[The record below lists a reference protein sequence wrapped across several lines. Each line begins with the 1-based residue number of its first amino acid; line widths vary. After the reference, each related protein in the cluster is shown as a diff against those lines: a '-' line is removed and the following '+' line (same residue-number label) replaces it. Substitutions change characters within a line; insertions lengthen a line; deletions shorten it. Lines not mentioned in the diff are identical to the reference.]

1 MIILI
6 MSQNVPD
13 TAQTISKTKTSE
25 STGGLK
31 ENSQSAFDK
40 TSTGFISEVKSL
52 KGFKIAALGPLNITS
67 LTKHIDELK
76 VVMLDQPFDI
86 LAINET
92 RLDSS
97 VTSAE
102 IALVGLRY

>member
-13 TAQTISKTKTSE
+13 TAQTISKTKTSD

-40 TSTGFISEVKSL
+40 TSTCFISEVKSL
-52 KGFKIAALGPLNITS
+52 EGFKIAALAR
-67 LTKHIDELK
+67 LTL
-76 VVMLDQPFDI
+76 
-86 LAINET
+86 
-92 RLDSS
+92 
-97 VTSAE
+97 
-102 IALVGLRY
+102 LV